1 MSIMDLDG
9 FNYDNIKNE
18 LLGIG
23 KDAYRMISIV
33 DLTYSDYGQDL
44 FNELNNKF
52 DSNVGNR
59 AYPREMLYMVMSY
72 CFELGIN
79 NYDDIARA
87 CRTNKVLEVV
97 TRGKKPCGYTFR
109 RFLDNTDHLLIK
121 QLFLCSLVDLNDL
134 EFLKFLHLFIDSTD
148 GIVRGSRNY
157 TINNDKIKA
166 FELLNKHN
174 LLHDN
179 TKSSKKRLL
188 ERLECILKENDGD
201 TEIEKLTR
209 LIKRNLDLF
218 NKRNYSRIP
227 DLKKILEEE
236 NRKTLSITFPDSVLM
251 KTKNGRFDFAFNI
264 HTVLTDNKIMLTGLV
279 SNKANDDNCIEDLL
293 GELIENLYLLLDLQ
307 EKYGKRKNYKEIE
320 QALDNAIFIFDS
332 GYFELENLK
341 AIDKH
346 NINAIILSRKISR
359 QINNQIREDNNIPS
373 KTKNKQ
379 NPEKESRK
387 SLKQVPE
394 GYICKNGK
402 LLKLTRQWE
411 IQKRDNS
418 QKELPEQ
425 LRENTYEYTC
435 SGCSRCP
442 YHKTCN
448 LQTVQDIMTP
458 LEYEMTKKSLKQ
470 RYQKIYKHRFHCS
483 EGINGFLKIKN
494 GILKFIGTTTKAVQN
509 ELYLRGLYYNIIR
522 KTNLKDTIY

>member
-1 MSIMDLDG
+1 MV
-9 FNYDNIKNE
+9 
-18 LLGIG
+18 IG
-23 KDAYRMISIV
+23 LI
-33 DLTYSDYGQDL
+33 
-44 FNELNNKF
+44 
-52 DSNVGNR
+52 
-59 AYPREMLYMVMSY
+59 PREMLYMILSY

-79 NYDDIARA
+79 TYEDIARV
-87 CRTNKVLEVV
+87 CRTNKVLEVI
-97 TRGKKPCGYTFR
+97 TRGKEPCGYTFR
-109 RFLDNTDHLLIK
+109 RFLDDSPHLLIK
-121 QLFLCSLVDLNDL
+121 QLFLGSLVDLNDL
-134 EFLKFLHLFIDSTD
+134 KFLEFLQLFIDSTD
-148 GIVRGSRNY
+148 GIVRGSRHY

-174 LLHDN
+174 LLHNN
-179 TKSSKKRLL
+179 TKTSKKILL
-188 ERLECILKENDGD
+188 EGLKNILKENENDD
-201 TEIEKLTR
+201 DIEKLTR

-218 NKRNYSRIP
+218 NKRNYNSIP

-236 NRKTLSITFPDSVLM
+236 NRKTISITFPNSVLM

-264 HTVLTDNKIMLTGLV
+264 HTVMTNNKIMVTGLV

-293 GELIENLYLLLDLQ
+293 GELIENLYLLLEL
-307 EKYGKRKNYKEIE
+307 EKKYGQRQNYKEIE
-320 QALDNAIFIFDS
+320 QALDNAILVFDS

-359 QINNQIREDNNIPS
+359 QINNQIREDNNLAP
-373 KTKNKQ
+373 KNKNKT
-379 NPEKESRK
+379 NPEKDSRK

-394 GYICKNGK
+394 GYICKNNK

-425 LRENTYEYTC
+425 LRKNAYVYTC
-435 SGCSRCP
+435 SGCSKCP
-442 YHKTCN
+442 YNKTCN
-448 LQTVQDIMTP
+448 LQTVKDIMTP
-458 LEYEMTKKSLKQ
+458 LEYEMNRKSLKQ

-483 EGINGFLKIKN
+483 EGINGYLKIKN
-494 GILKFIGTTTKAVQN
+494 GILNLIGTTTTAVQN
-509 ELYLRGLYYNIIR
+509 EIYLRGLYYNIIR